1 MNSICGSEA
10 DVPLFTMYIY
20 ENQSDRPN
28 WIFVTTQQ
36 VKYCLFN
43 AYIIMLQLISPSWS
57 NKKNWKLYVW
67 LFLEL
72 RLFILWTVST
82 VAHEN
87 GSVFGRIDLCSL
99 HVCFPNES
107 HENQAGERFHS
118 NFVLSMCIC
127 THNLWKDKG
136 TNFPKTF
143 PSLGK
148 QNIPAIRTV

>member
-1 MNSICGSEA
+1 MNSIWGSEA
-10 DVPLFTMYIY
+10 DVPLFTMYMH
-20 ENQSDRPN
+20 ENQSNRPN

-43 AYIIMLQLISPSWS
+43 AYIIMLQLTSPSWS

-87 GSVFGRIDLCSL
+87 GSVLCRIDLYS
-99 HVCFPNES
+99 FY
-107 HENQAGERFHS
+107 
-118 NFVLSMCIC
+118 VLFSQ
-127 THNLWKDKG
+127 WKSWK
-136 TNFPKTF
+136 
-143 PSLGK
+143 SSW
-148 QNIPAIRTV
+148 RTVSFKFCLIHVHMYA